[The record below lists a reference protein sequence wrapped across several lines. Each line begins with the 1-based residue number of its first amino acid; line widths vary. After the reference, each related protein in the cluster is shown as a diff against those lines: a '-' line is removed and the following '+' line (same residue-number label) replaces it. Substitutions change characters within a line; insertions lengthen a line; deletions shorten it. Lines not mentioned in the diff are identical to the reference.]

1 MSQAK
6 VDKYK
11 EAKAHRKETMKKE
24 KTASM
29 IRKVVAAVVAVV
41 VIGWAGYSAYNA
53 YTTYQPNE
61 TVEIDYSAIENIAA
75 EEEE

>member
-24 KTASM
+24 KTAVRNVFLM
-29 IRKVVAAVVAVV
+29 TVDPDRKYS
-41 VIGWAGYSAYNA
+41 VIKK
-53 YTTYQPNE
+53 E
-61 TVEIDYSAIENIAA
+61 
-75 EEEE
+75 

>member
-29 IRKVVAAVVAVV
+29 IRKTVAAVVAVA

-61 TVEIDYSAIENIAA
+61 TAEINYSAIENLGTEAT
-75 EEEE
+75 E